1 VVRGIRR
8 LRRPAF
14 AAARALDTA
23 SRIRRVAAG
32 SRSPPLVIGGTRVP
46 ATALGW
52 PGEYRYRDYVLR
64 TRLNDPSL
72 RQPYPRLIGGS
83 GLATLSPPQVLVSLH
98 SGPLR
103 ALDGLWP
110 YLPGEVTVL
119 LGPGYRRLHNAR
131 SLRINNDEATRVAVA
146 RGAARALQNG
156 GFLFMTPDADG
167 TARVTAEL
175 MGIRFSLASGAFA
188 LARMTAS
195 PMVPIA
201 LRWRGSAIEA
211 VIGRPIAPGSE
222 SLMAAQL
229 LQWFG
234 EYFRDNRAQLSA
246 LLYRSQRFGY
256 VAGN

>member
-1 VVRGIRR
+1 VSG
-8 LRRPAF
+8 
-14 AAARALDTA
+14 T
-23 SRIRRVAAG
+23 
-32 SRSPPLVIGGTRVP
+32 RSAPLVIDGTPVP
-46 ATALGW
+46 AAALGW
-52 PGEYRYRDYVLR
+52 PDEHRYRDYVLR
-64 TRLNDPSL
+64 TRLTDPSL
-72 RQPYPRLIGGS
+72 RQPFPRLIGGS

-98 SGPLR
+98 TGPLR
-103 ALDGLWP
+103 AFDEFWP

-119 LGPGYRRLHNAR
+119 LGPGYPRPHNAR
-131 SLRINNDEATRVAVA
+131 SLRISNDEASRVAVA
-146 RGAARALQNG
+146 RGAARALQDG
-156 GFLFMTPDADG
+156 GFLFMTPDAQG

-175 MGIRFSLASGAFA
+175 MGIRLSLASGAFA

-234 EYFRDNRAQLSA
+234 EYFRDNRAQMSA
-246 LLYRSQRFGY
+246 LLYRSQRRDYLTGS
-256 VAGN
+256 

>member
-1 VVRGIRR
+1 MVRGIRG

-14 AAARALDTA
+14 AAAHALDMA
-23 SRIRRVAAG
+23 SGIRRSVSG
-32 SRSPPLVIGGTRVP
+32 SRSPPLVIDGTPVP
-46 ATALGW
+46 AAALGW
-52 PGEYRYRDYVLR
+52 TDEYRYRDYVLR
-64 TRLNDPSL
+64 TRLTDPSL
-72 RQPYPRLIGGS
+72 RRPYPRLLARS

-103 ALDGLWP
+103 AFDELWP

-119 LGPGYRRLHNAR
+119 LGPDYPRPHNAR
-131 SLRINNDEATRVAVA
+131 LLRSSHDESTRVAAA
-146 RGAARALQNG
+146 RAAARALHNG
-156 GFLFMTPDADG
+156 GFLFMTPDGPG

-229 LQWFG
+229 LEWFG
-234 EYFRDNRAQLSA
+234 AYFRDNRSQLSA
-246 LLYRSQRFGY
+246 LLYLSQRFHY

>member
-1 VVRGIRR
+1 
-8 LRRPAF
+8 
-14 AAARALDTA
+14 
-23 SRIRRVAAG
+23 
-32 SRSPPLVIGGTRVP
+32 VIDGTPVP
-46 ATALGW
+46 AAALGW
-52 PGEYRYRDYVLR
+52 PDEYRYRDYVLR
-64 TRLNDPSL
+64 TRLKEPPL
-72 RQPYPRLIGGS
+72 RQPYPRLVGGS

-103 ALDGLWP
+103 AFDELWP

-119 LGPGYRRLHNAR
+119 LGPDYPRPHNAR
-131 SLRINNDEATRVAVA
+131 LLRSSDDESTRAAAA

-156 GFLFMTPDADG
+156 GFLFMTPDGPG

-188 LARMTAS
+188 LARITGS

-201 LRWRGSAIEA
+201 LRWRGSAIEV

-222 SLMAAQL
+222 SQMAAQL

-246 LLYRSQRFGY
+246 LLYLSQRFEY
-256 VAGN
+256 VGAS